1 MITLLEMLRNEKAD
15 PAGGRPLDLTRIYM
29 ANVMSHGEA
38 AVLNKRQELHDREA
52 REAQRADL
60 YGRVAAI
67 AGGRKPEGEEPEGED
82 PEREDPERR
91 CAKSVPA
98 GAAELGQQALGFPP
112 LDGTGGTAEEA
123 EAAIN
128 AILSEERKRET
139 F

>member
-1 MITLLEMLRNEKAD
+1 MITLWEMLRSEKAD

-38 AVLNKRQELHDREA
+38 DLLTKKQELHDREA

-60 YGRVAAI
+60 YERVAAI
-67 AGGRKPEGEEPEGED
+67 AGGKEPEDEEPEGE
-82 PEREDPERR
+82 ESKRR
-91 CAKSVPA
+91 CVNSVPA

>member
-1 MITLLEMLRNEKAD
+1 MITLWEMLRSEKAD
-15 PAGGRPLDLTRIYM
+15 PAAGRPLDLTRIYM

-38 AVLNKRQELHDREA
+38 DLLTKKQELHDREA

-60 YGRVAAI
+60 YKKVAAI
-67 AGGRKPEGEEPEGED
+67 AGGE
-82 PEREDPERR
+82 EREDEEPKRR

-112 LDGTGGTAEEA
+112 LDGAGGTAEEA

>member
-67 AGGRKPEGEEPEGED
+67 ADGKKPEEEEPE
-82 PEREDPERR
+82 RK
-91 CAKSVPA
+91 CAKSVTA
-98 GAAELGQQALGFPP
+98 GAAALGQQALGFPP
-112 LDGTGGTAEEA
+112 LDGNGGTAEEA

>member
-1 MITLLEMLRNEKAD
+1 MITLWEMLRNKEAD
-15 PAGGRPLDLTRIYM
+15 PAAGRPLDLTRIYM

-38 AVLNKRQELHDREA
+38 ALLAKRQELHDREA

-60 YGRVAAI
+60 YKKAAAI
-67 AGGRKPEGEEPEGED
+67 AGGEEPKGDEPKGEEPEPGYVKSE
-82 PEREDPERR
+82 PTG
-91 CAKSVPA
+91 AK
-98 GAAELGQQALGFPP
+98 ELGQQALGFPP

>member
-29 ANVMSHGEA
+29 ANVMSRGDADRLTKE
-38 AVLNKRQELHDREA
+38 QELHDTEA

-60 YGRVAAI
+60 YERVAAI
-67 AGGRKPEGEEPEGED
+67 VGGKKPEDEEPEH
-82 PEREDPERR
+82 RR
-91 CAKSVPA
+91 AKSGPT
-98 GAAELGQQALGFPP
+98 GAKELGQQALGFPP

>member
-29 ANVMSHGEA
+29 ANVMSRGDADRLTKE
-38 AVLNKRQELHDREA
+38 QELHDTEA

-60 YGRVAAI
+60 YERVAAI
-67 AGGRKPEGEEPEGED
+67 AGGKKPDGEEPEGED
-82 PEREDPERR
+82 PERRR
-91 CAKSVPA
+91 AKSEPT
-98 GAAELGQQALGFPP
+98 GAKELGQQALGFPP

-139 F
+139 L

>member
-1 MITLLEMLRNEKAD
+1 MITLLEMLRNKEAD
-15 PAGGRPLDLTRIYM
+15 PAAGRPLDLTRIYM

-38 AVLNKRQELHDREA
+38 ALLTKRQELHDREA

-60 YGRVAAI
+60 YKKVAAI
-67 AGGRKPEGEEPEGED
+67 AGGEEPKGDEPKGEEPEPGYVKSE
-82 PEREDPERR
+82 PTG
-91 CAKSVPA
+91 AK
-98 GAAELGQQALGFPP
+98 ELGQQALGFPP

-123 EAAIN
+123 ESAIN

>member
-29 ANVMSHGEA
+29 ANVMSRGDADRLTKE
-38 AVLNKRQELHDREA
+38 QELHDTEA

-60 YGRVAAI
+60 YERVAAI
-67 AGGRKPEGEEPEGED
+67 AGGKKPEDEEPEGKD
-82 PEREDPERR
+82 LERR
-91 CAKSVPA
+91 CVNSVPA
-98 GAAELGQQALGFPP
+98 GAAELGQRALEFPP

>member
-1 MITLLEMLRNEKAD
+1 MITLLEILRNEKAD

-38 AVLNKRQELHDREA
+38 AVLNKKQELHDREA

-67 AGGRKPEGEEPEGED
+67 AGGKKAEG
-82 PEREDPERR
+82 EDPERR

-128 AILSEERKRET
+128 AILSEERKRER

>member
-1 MITLLEMLRNEKAD
+1 MIALLEMLRNEEAD
-15 PAGGRPLDLTRIYM
+15 PAAGRPLDLTRIYM

-38 AVLNKRQELHDREA
+38 ALLAKRQELHDREA

-60 YGRVAAI
+60 YKKVAAI
-67 AGGRKPEGEEPEGED
+67 AGGEEPKGDGPKGEEPG
-82 PEREDPERR
+82 PGYV
-91 CAKSVPA
+91 KSVPA

>member
-1 MITLLEMLRNEKAD
+1 MITLWEMLENEKAD
-15 PAGGRPLDLTRIYM
+15 PAHGRPLDLTRIYM

-38 AVLNKRQELHDREA
+38 DRLTKKQELHDTEA

-60 YGRVAAI
+60 YERVAAI
-67 AGGRKPEGEEPEGED
+67 AGGKKPEDEESEADEPK
-82 PEREDPERR
+82 PR
-91 CAKSVPA
+91 CAKSVPT

>member
-1 MITLLEMLRNEKAD
+1 MITLWEMLENEKAD

-29 ANVMSHGEA
+29 ANVMSHGDADRLTKE
-38 AVLNKRQELHDREA
+38 QELHDTEA

-60 YGRVAAI
+60 YERVAAI
-67 AGGRKPEGEEPEGED
+67 AGGKKPDGEEPEGED
-82 PEREDPERR
+82 PERGR
-91 CAKSVPA
+91 AKSEPT
-98 GAAELGQQALGFPP
+98 GAKELGQQALGFPP

-139 F
+139 L

>member
-38 AVLNKRQELHDREA
+38 AVLNKKQELHDREA

-67 AGGRKPEGEEPEGED
+67 AGGKKPEGEEPEGED
-82 PEREDPERR
+82 PEGEDPERR

>member
-38 AVLNKRQELHDREA
+38 AVLNKKQELHDREA

-67 AGGRKPEGEEPEGED
+67 AGGKKPEG
-82 PEREDPERR
+82 EDPERR

-128 AILSEERKRET
+128 AILSEERKREK

>member
-67 AGGRKPEGEEPEGED
+67 AGGKKPEEEEPEGEEPEGED
-82 PEREDPERR
+82 PECK
-91 CAKSVPA
+91 CAKSVTA
-98 GAAELGQQALGFPP
+98 GAAALGQQALGFPP

-139 F
+139 L

>member
-1 MITLLEMLRNEKAD
+1 MITLWEMLRSEKAD

-38 AVLNKRQELHDREA
+38 ELLTKKQELHDREA

-67 AGGRKPEGEEPEGED
+67 AGGKKPEGEEPEGED
-82 PEREDPERR
+82 LERR
-91 CAKSVPA
+91 CVNSVPA
-98 GAAELGQQALGFPP
+98 GAAELGQRALGFPP

>member
-1 MITLLEMLRNEKAD
+1 
-15 PAGGRPLDLTRIYM
+15 M
-29 ANVMSHGEA
+29 ANVMSHGDADRLTKE
-38 AVLNKRQELHDREA
+38 QELHDTEA

-60 YGRVAAI
+60 YERVAAI
-67 AGGRKPEGEEPEGED
+67 AGGKKSEGEN
-82 PEREDPERR
+82 PERGR
-91 CAKSVPA
+91 AKSEPT
-98 GAAELGQQALGFPP
+98 GAKELGQQALGLPP

>member
-1 MITLLEMLRNEKAD
+1 MITLWEMLENEKAD
-15 PAGGRPLDLTRIYM
+15 PAAGRPLDLTRIYM

-38 AVLNKRQELHDREA
+38 ALLTKRQELHDREA

-60 YGRVAAI
+60 YERAAAI
-67 AGGRKPEGEEPEGED
+67 AGGKKLEG
-82 PEREDPERR
+82 EDPERR
-91 CAKSVPA
+91 CAKSEPT
-98 GAAELGQQALGFPP
+98 GAKELGQQALGFPP

>member
-1 MITLLEMLRNEKAD
+1 MITLWEMLENEKAD
-15 PAGGRPLDLTRIYM
+15 PAHGRPLDLTRIYM
-29 ANVMSHGEA
+29 ANVMSRGDADRLTKE
-38 AVLNKRQELHDREA
+38 QELHDTEA

-67 AGGRKPEGEEPEGED
+67 AGGKKPEDEEPEGEES
-82 PEREDPERR
+82 ERK
-91 CAKSVPA
+91 CAKSVTA
-98 GAAELGQQALGFPP
+98 GAAALGQQALGFPP

>member
-1 MITLLEMLRNEKAD
+1 MITLWEMLENEKAD
-15 PAGGRPLDLTRIYM
+15 PAHGRPLDLTRIYM

-67 AGGRKPEGEEPEGED
+67 AGGKKPEGED
-82 PEREDPERR
+82 PERRR
-91 CAKSVPA
+91 AKSEPT
-98 GAAELGQQALGFPP
+98 GAKELGQQALGFPP

>member
-1 MITLLEMLRNEKAD
+1 MITLWEMLRNKEAD
-15 PAGGRPLDLTRIYM
+15 PAAGRPLDLTRIYM

-38 AVLNKRQELHDREA
+38 ALLTKRQELHDREA

-60 YGRVAAI
+60 YKKVAAI
-67 AGGRKPEGEEPEGED
+67 AGGEEPKCDEPKGEEPEPGYVKSE
-82 PEREDPERR
+82 PTG
-91 CAKSVPA
+91 AK
-98 GAAELGQQALGFPP
+98 ELGQQALGFPP

>member
-1 MITLLEMLRNEKAD
+1 MITLREMLENEKAD
-15 PAGGRPLDLTRIYM
+15 PAHGRPLDLTRIYM
-29 ANVMSHGEA
+29 ANVMSRGDADRLAKE
-38 AVLNKRQELHDREA
+38 QELHDAEA
-52 REAQRADL
+52 REAHRADL

-67 AGGRKPEGEEPEGED
+67 AGGKKPEG
-82 PEREDPERR
+82 EDPERR

-98 GAAELGQQALGFPP
+98 GAAELGQRALGFPP

>member
-29 ANVMSHGEA
+29 ANVMSRGDADRLTKE
-38 AVLNKRQELHDREA
+38 QELHDTEA

-60 YGRVAAI
+60 YERVAAI
-67 AGGRKPEGEEPEGED
+67 AGGKKPEGED
-82 PEREDPERR
+82 PERRR
-91 CAKSVPA
+91 AKSEPT
-98 GAAELGQQALGFPP
+98 GAKELGQQALGLPP
-112 LDGTGGTAEEA
+112 LDGTGGAAEEA

>member
-67 AGGRKPEGEEPEGED
+67 AGGKKPEEEEPEGED
-82 PEREDPERR
+82 PERK
-91 CAKSVPA
+91 CAKSVTA
-98 GAAELGQQALGFPP
+98 GAAALGQQALGFPP
-112 LDGTGGTAEEA
+112 LDGNGGTAEEA

-128 AILSEERKRET
+128 AI
-139 F
+139 FF

>member
-1 MITLLEMLRNEKAD
+1 MITLWEMLENEKAD

-29 ANVMSHGEA
+29 ANVMSRGDADRLTKE
-38 AVLNKRQELHDREA
+38 QELHDTEA

-60 YGRVAAI
+60 YERVAAI
-67 AGGRKPEGEEPEGED
+67 AGGKKPDGEEPEGED
-82 PEREDPERR
+82 PERGR
-91 CAKSVPA
+91 AKSEPT
-98 GAAELGQQALGFPP
+98 GAKELGQQALGFPP

-139 F
+139 L

>member
-1 MITLLEMLRNEKAD
+1 MITLLEMLENEKAD

-29 ANVMSHGEA
+29 ANVMSRGDADRLTKE
-38 AVLNKRQELHDREA
+38 QELHDTEA

-60 YGRVAAI
+60 YERVAAI
-67 AGGRKPEGEEPEGED
+67 AGGKKQEDEEPEGKD
-82 PEREDPERR
+82 LERR
-91 CAKSVPA
+91 CVNSVPA
-98 GAAELGQQALGFPP
+98 GAAELGQRALGFPP

-139 F
+139 L